1 MIISATKKALIRL
14 IWQAL
19 TIVVTIAPI
28 SAIAVNE
35 RYFVNMGQPWGLP
48 TGPLESLYYYN
59 TFYPEYKNIGPYNSL
74 QEACTA
80 AGDAQGPYLRILPSW
95 WMEDQAY
102 NGSRASI
109 PAEPQPSHFA
119 VDSTS
124 LESGLRCFIK
134 FKTNENYSLSQWA
147 IDTINKG
154 HPLTPYYTVSF
165 NLVLSCE
172 YGYSIDSTGLACVN
186 DNIPPNCENGA
197 NGFYPCPPNAPIN
210 TTPTSPL
217 QNIGDP
223 RGTPGIGPADGLLG
237 VNQNAS
243 SNDADS
249 QTCKLVEEAGD
260 PIIASTGSVFLKEQ
274 DFTSPV
280 GMNFIRYYHSAH
292 GAWFHNYGQK
302 IISNSLYTT
311 ANVVRSDGRILTFTK
326 DSNDN
331 WSSNST
337 VIEKLVRLSSPA
349 PDGSIWQITN
359 ANDDLE
365 GYDNRGRLIFIKSP
379 NGKFI
384 SYTYGAYELLISVR
398 NNYGIGFDLNYS
410 NNAPTRGWL
419 NYAKSTGGWYS
430 LFSYELDTKRFN
442 ASYPYN
448 GSAKYYKYENSKF
461 PYLLTSVLDEYNNL
475 YQSWTYDDS
484 GRAITATQPGGAN
497 TAAVS
502 YTTDASGT
510 SIVSAKITS
519 ALGSSRTLNFQNV
532 QGRVLFSG
540 QDTPCVG
547 CVGNASSKTIDPASG
562 LTTQTTDFNGNAKV
576 VAYDYTRNLPT
587 QIVEASGQAIERKT
601 TIQWHPTYRVPVQ
614 VAGPKKTT
622 NYVYD
627 ANRNLLSRS
636 EVDNATSIERKWSW
650 TYDSFGNPLTQTD
663 PRGNTTQYT
672 YNSLGLVATETNP
685 LGQVTKYD
693 NYDADGFLLH
703 KVDANGVESSY
714 TYTDRRKVA
723 TITVAGQKTTFTY
736 DLRGLLTGITFPDN
750 NSVTL
755 QYDLAQR
762 LTGIVDISGNK
773 IAYTLNG
780 EGGRVAETISTS
792 SNVLIRQVNRAF
804 SDLGLLQRTT
814 GGE

>member
-1 MIISATKKALIRL
+1 MI
-14 IWQAL
+14 
-19 TIVVTIAPI
+19 VPI

-35 RYFVNMGQPWGLP
+35 RYSAAMGSAWGLP
-48 TGPLESLYYYN
+48 TDSVEQLAYYN
-59 TFYPEYKNIGPYNSL
+59 SFYPTNKGIGPYNSM

-80 AGDAQGPYLRILPSW
+80 AADAQGPYLRILPSW
-95 WMEDQAY
+95 WITTVSYSGYRYYTPAY
-102 NGSRASI
+102 
-109 PAEPQPSHFA
+109 PQPSQFA

-134 FKTNENYSLSQWA
+134 FKTNENYGLSTSA
-147 IDTINKG
+147 MNYINQG
-154 HPLTPYYTVSF
+154 MPLTPYYTISL
-165 NLVLSCE
+165 NLVLSCA
-172 YGYSIDSTGLACVN
+172 YGYSIDSTGLACASDDV
-186 DNIPPNCENGA
+186 PQSCENGT
-197 NGFYPCPPNAPIN
+197 NGFYPCPPNAPVN
-210 TTPTSPL
+210 TTPTSPF
-217 QNIGDP
+217 QNLGDP
-223 RGTPGIGPADGLLG
+223 RGEPGAGPTGGLPGLD
-237 VNQNAS
+237 QDAS
-243 SNDADS
+243 SDDTGS

-280 GMNFIRYYHSAH
+280 GMHFIRYYNSAH
-292 GAWFHNYGQK
+292 GAWFHNYSQK
-302 IISNSLYTT
+302 IVANTLKTT
-311 ANVVRSDGRILTFTK
+311 ANIVRADGRVLTFTK
-326 DSNDN
+326 DSNN
-331 WSSNST
+331 VWTSNST
-337 VIEKLVRLSSPA
+337 VIEKLVQLSSPSS
-349 PDGSIWQITN
+349 DGSVWQLTN
-359 ANDDLE
+359 ANDDVE
-365 GYDNRGRLIFIKSP
+365 YYDANGKILFIRSP
-379 NGKFI
+379 NGKYVQ
-384 SYTYGAYELLISVR
+384 YTYDQRDHLSSVR
-398 NNYGIGFDLNYS
+398 NNFGIGINFGTMFPYKPVGAILNAS
-410 NNAPTRGWL
+410 
-419 NYAKSTGGWYS
+419 STGGWS
-430 LFSYELDTKRFN
+430 IGFSYWAPYYQL
-442 ASYPYN
+442 ASASMNQATQSTSFYTYGN
-448 GSAKYYKYENSKF
+448 TTF
-461 PYLLTSVLDEYNNL
+461 PNLLTSVTDAYNNV
-475 YQSWTYDDS
+475 YQTWTYDDS
-484 GRAITATQPGGAN
+484 GRAITAVQPGGAN

-502 YTTDASGT
+502 YTTDTSGST
-510 SIVSAKITS
+510 IASAKITN
-519 ALGSSRTLNFQNV
+519 ALGTSRTLNFQNV

-540 QDTPCVG
+540 QDTPCIG

-562 LTTQTTDFNGNAKV
+562 LTTQATDFNGNAKV

-614 VAGPKKTT
+614 VAGPNKTT
-622 NYVYD
+622 NYIYD

-650 TYDSFGNPLTQTD
+650 TYDSFGNALTQTD

-780 EGGRVAETISTS
+780 AGGRVAETISTS
-792 SNVLIRQVNRAF
+792 NNVLIRQVNRAF
-804 SDLGLLQRTT
+804 SDLGLLQKTT